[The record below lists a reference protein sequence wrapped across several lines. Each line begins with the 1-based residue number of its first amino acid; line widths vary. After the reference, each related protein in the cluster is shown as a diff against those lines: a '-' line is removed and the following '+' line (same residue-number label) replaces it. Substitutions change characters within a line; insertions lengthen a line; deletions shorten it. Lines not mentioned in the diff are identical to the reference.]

1 LSDDHLTGR
10 KNVFEINDDE
20 ELIGC
25 ELYHDSELLNNGKE
39 KVDCDYITGVRWI
52 KMKIIN

>member
-1 LSDDHLTGR
+1 LSDDDDDLTGR

-25 ELYHDSELLNNGKE
+25 ELYHDYEHFDNMKE
-39 KVDCDYITGVRWI
+39 KVDYITGVRWI